1 MNCPLPWVVRNPE
14 TPVSL
19 VQDLLG
25 LLLDTLSSNDSS
37 GKRRELKKKIKGLV
51 VR

>member
-1 MNCPLPWVVRNPE
+1 MNCSLPWVVKNSE
-14 TPVSL
+14 TAVSL

-37 GKRRELKKKIKGLV
+37 GKRIKIK
-51 VR
+51 